1 MTTPPIAR
9 QRPLRPADNPRLPS
23 DVRWYL
29 KLTAYVRNPITLR
42 RKAPVTLGQYH
53 ALAPEEEARMA
64 PALREYL
71 EQCEQS
77 LVALGFARPV
87 RGTGAPGANIR
98 SCFTLLE
105 NPGDEAIGFVLVAE
119 STWTDGRY
127 AATATFRSDF
137 ADGVQLLT
145 TNSQQVG
152 RTPPR
157 PEVSAAR
164 FPEMHD
170 AASLYHVHRFRVAER
185 ARHVRTVPLTRGTD
199 PFAYEARQAATTQDF
214 WVKRGYYER
223 VGPDALRFTRRG
235 AVLASLRGL
244 FPWRQITLARQERE
258 ARDVMRRM
266 RERGQRP

>member
-53 ALAPEEEARMA
+53 ALGAEDETRMA

-77 LVALGFARPV
+77 LVALGFAQPV
-87 RGTGAPGANIR
+87 RGSGVPGANIR

-105 NPGDEAIGFVLVAE
+105 NPRDGAIGFVLVAE

-137 ADGVQLLT
+137 ADGVQMLT

-157 PEVSAAR
+157 PEVHATR

-170 AASLYHVHRFRVAER
+170 VAALYQVHRFRVAER
-185 ARHVRTVPLTRGTD
+185 ERRVTTVPLTRGRD
-199 PFAYEARQAATTQDF
+199 PLAYETDQAAKTQAF

-223 VGPDALRFTRRG
+223 VGPDSLRFTRRG

-244 FPWRQITLARQERE
+244 FPWRQITLARQERD
-258 ARDVMRRM
+258 ARAVIRRM
-266 RERGQRP
+266 REHGQRP